1 MLENAYNILYLSV
14 LIVLGIAS
22 FAAII
27 RSITGKTIINRF
39 IGINILTTLIAVVIC
54 VLSLFL
60 DEGYLPD
67 VAVVYVL
74 LSCIATMLLNKI
86 YINLFRKKD
95 RKDSD
100 KNDT

>member
-1 MLENAYNILYLSV
+1 MLENAYTVLYISV

-22 FAAII
+22 FVAMI

-39 IGINILTTLIAVVIC
+39 IGINILTTLVAVVIC

-60 DEGYLPD
+60 DESYLPD

-86 YINLFRKKD
+86 YINLFRKNN
-95 RKDSD
+95 RKDSED
-100 KNDT
+100 DDA